1 MVKKRFFWN
10 ECELYGTSYATFKVE
25 KWVGR
30 NNIKF
35 LLRPYFLTKKK
46 EFSNFFLKVK
56 KTTL

>member
-1 MVKKRFFWN
+1 MSVSFTA
-10 ECELYGTSYATFKVE
+10 LVMLTFKVE